1 MDTGDR
7 MLCHACGGV
16 WTKDG
21 DFLTCP
27 HCQSEF
33 TEIIEIPPEISP
45 EGSPSR
51 RADSV
56 SPSRVSPWLDH
67 NPWEHDTQEQQ
78 GPGFFGRATPPFSSL
93 RTYRSPDGRFSFSSA
108 TLETGRPSG
117 QRNNGPNPVVPM
129 MMHGFDTIFQNLME
143 PNARGYRGFGEDPFH
158 PQSSTAPDWLEDD
171 HLTGHHPGLSPRNA
185 DAPQPVNRNPT
196 DINEIMDAIRADIGV
211 QTTRRS
217 RGGRNPASPHALS
230 ILSALL
236 NMSRS
241 GDAVYSQEELDRVIT
256 QLVDNPGGT
265 STAAPPAS
273 DAAVQALPKKKITEE
288 MMGSEGKAVCSIC
301 MDNVELG
308 LEVTVLPCA
317 HWFHYNCI
325 HAWLT
330 QHDTCP
336 HCRRSINSN
345 TTGGEGTPENPVVIR
360 DSPEQPRSQPR
371 RSSARTVRSGRSSL
385 SSSLQSRLSTR
396 MSPPGSPTPEGGE
409 SRNRRSS
416 RGEGVGGLAGWLTN
430 RFGSSA

>member
-1 MDTGDR
+1 
-7 MLCHACGGV
+7 
-16 WTKDG
+16 
-21 DFLTCP
+21 
-27 HCQSEF
+27 
-33 TEIIEIPPEISP
+33 
-45 EGSPSR
+45 
-51 RADSV
+51 
-56 SPSRVSPWLDH
+56 
-67 NPWEHDTQEQQ
+67 
-78 GPGFFGRATPPFSSL
+78 
-93 RTYRSPDGRFSFSSA
+93 
-108 TLETGRPSG
+108 
-117 QRNNGPNPVVPM
+117 
-129 MMHGFDTIFQNLME
+129 
-143 PNARGYRGFGEDPFH
+143 
-158 PQSSTAPDWLEDD
+158 
-171 HLTGHHPGLSPRNA
+171 
-185 DAPQPVNRNPT
+185 
-196 DINEIMDAIRADIGV
+196 MDAIRADIGV

-273 DAAVQALPKKKITEE
+273 DAAVQALPKQKITEE

-345 TTGGEGTPENPVVIR
+345 TT
-360 DSPEQPRSQPR
+360 
-371 RSSARTVRSGRSSL
+371 
-385 SSSLQSRLSTR
+385 
-396 MSPPGSPTPEGGE
+396 
-409 SRNRRSS
+409 
-416 RGEGVGGLAGWLTN
+416 
-430 RFGSSA
+430 